1 MARVIK
7 KTVKTTITQT
17 EGSTVEE
24 TFTKVEVTEDAEVN
38 PLIEKHTFFLDDE
51 TEEEEWFKKSK
62 EDEEDDSVDIYM
74 LDDDKSW

>member
-17 EGSTVEE
+17 ENSTVEE

-38 PLIEKHTFFLDDE
+38 PLIEKTHLFLG
-51 TEEEEWFKKSK
+51 
-62 EDEEDDSVDIYM
+62 
-74 LDDDKSW
+74 

>member
-1 MARVIK
+1 MTRVIK
-7 KTVKTTITQT
+7 KTVRTTITQT
-17 EGSTVEE
+17 EDGTVEE
-24 TFTKVEVTEDAEVN
+24 TFTKVEVTEDAETS

>member
-17 EGSTVEE
+17 EGSTIEE

-38 PLIEKHTFFLDDE
+38 PLIEKHTFFLG
-51 TEEEEWFKKSK
+51 
-62 EDEEDDSVDIYM
+62 
-74 LDDDKSW
+74 